1 MKESPEFIKTTLTDV
16 KKASHMINQHIDAMQ
31 LKIDQE
37 QSQEAEQKQEKAP
50 TMYYASVAYLQTTDA
65 TDRLDKF
72 KMTATT
78 MYSLLRLR
86 NTTKVM
92 LLTSPK
98 SISLQLNTVAMTSLL
113 RMSIMLWYIIRL
125 LEAHTM

>member
-1 MKESPEFIKTTLTDV
+1 
-16 KKASHMINQHIDAMQ
+16 MINQHIDAMQ

-65 TDRLDKF
+65 TDSLDKF
-72 KMTATT
+72 KDDGNYNA
-78 MYSLLRLR
+78 LLTEAK
-86 NTTKVM
+86 NTTRVM
-92 LLTSPK
+92 LLISPE
-98 SISLQLNTVAMTSLL
+98 SIYHRPNIVVMTSLL